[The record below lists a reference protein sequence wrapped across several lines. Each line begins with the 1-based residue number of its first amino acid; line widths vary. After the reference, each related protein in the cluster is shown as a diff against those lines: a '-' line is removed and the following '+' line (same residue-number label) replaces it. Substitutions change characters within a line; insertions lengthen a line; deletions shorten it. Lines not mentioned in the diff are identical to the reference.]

1 MLSRSAERHMQRL
14 RRFWE
19 GAGGGR
25 EVLLIAY
32 PLILGQMSFTI
43 QTFVDRLFLTWYS
56 PEAVAGAVTSLF
68 TVWVLISLFLG
79 TGEYLT
85 TFVAQYYGAGRPD
98 RIGPALWQGIYFS
111 AAAGLFVAALIPLAR
126 PVFLAAGHDPQV
138 MQHEVAYARVL
149 MLGAFPVIL
158 MGTLSTF
165 FAGRG
170 NTRVVLL
177 VNVLA
182 TVVNIGLDYHW
193 VFGRWPFPRWGVEG
207 AAWGTVISQV
217 VGAAVYLAIIF
228 KRSHRE
234 TFRTL
239 AGWRF
244 ERPLFVRFVRFGL
257 PTGLQYSVEIL
268 AFAIFMMIVGRIGI
282 APLAASGIAFNL
294 NMIVFMPMLGL
305 GIGVAALVGR
315 YLGAQ
320 REAVAERVVFSA
332 FAMSLAYMVL
342 CGLLYVGAPGLL
354 LAPYAAGAPPGSF
367 DEVAAVATVLLR
379 FIALYSIFDMMNL
392 VFAAGLKGAGD
403 TLYPLGLTFV
413 LSWALLLVP
422 SYLLCVLGGAGV
434 YTAWWTATA
443 YVVALGL
450 LMYRRFR
457 TGRWKALRVIES
469 HAPAVE
475 VPLEAGLTE
484 R

>member
-1 MLSRSAERHMQRL
+1 MERL

-56 PEAVAGAVTSLF
+56 AEAVAGAVTSLF

-85 TFVAQYYGAGRPD
+85 TFVAQYHGAGRPE

-126 PVFLAAGHDPQV
+126 PIFVAAGHNPQV
-138 MQHEVAYARVL
+138 LEYEVAYARVL

-182 TVVNIGLDYHW
+182 TIVNVVLDYHW
-193 VFGRWPFPRWGVEG
+193 IFGRAPFPRWGVEG
-207 AAWGTVISQV
+207 AAWGTVASQV
-217 VGAAVYLAIIF
+217 VGAAVYLGIIL
-228 KRSHRE
+228 KRSHRQA
-234 TFRTL
+234 FRTL
-239 AGWRF
+239 SGWRF
-244 ERPLFVRFVRFGL
+244 ERGLFMRFVRFGL
-257 PTGLQYSVEIL
+257 PTGFQYSVEIL
-268 AFAIFMMIVGRIGI
+268 AFAIFMMFVGRIGV

-315 YLGAQ
+315 YQGAEQ
-320 REAVAERVVFSA
+320 QALAERSVYSA
-332 FAMSLAYMVL
+332 FALSLAYMLL
-342 CGLLYVGAPGLL
+342 CGLLYVGAPRLL
-354 LAPYAAGAPPGSF
+354 LAAYAVGAPAGSF
-367 DEVAAVATVLLR
+367 DEVAQIATVLLR
-379 FIALYSIFDMMNL
+379 FVALYSIFDMMNV
-392 VFAAGLKGAGD
+392 VFA
-403 TLYPLGLTFV
+403 
-413 LSWALLLVP
+413 
-422 SYLLCVLGGAGV
+422 
-434 YTAWWTATA
+434 
-443 YVVALGL
+443 
-450 LMYRRFR
+450 
-457 TGRWKALRVIES
+457 
-469 HAPAVE
+469 
-475 VPLEAGLTE
+475 
-484 R
+484 